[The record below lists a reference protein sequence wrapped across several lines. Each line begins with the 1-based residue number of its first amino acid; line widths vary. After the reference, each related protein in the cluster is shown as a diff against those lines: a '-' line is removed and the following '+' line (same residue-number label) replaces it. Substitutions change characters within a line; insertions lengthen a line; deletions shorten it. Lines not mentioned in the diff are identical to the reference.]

1 MTLAVYFVVTPNV
14 LLLDYAGPA
23 ETLRMAADIGA
34 DLTITT
40 CAPVPELHTSMGITL
55 SGLSPLPAQLPDG
68 ALVIVAGNA
77 SEELDYARPEALAVI
92 DWLAAQRGRDIR
104 VASIC
109 SGALLLARA
118 GWLDARPCTTHHAL
132 LDMLRQSAPSARVM
146 EDRVFVDDGQVVTS
160 AGITT
165 GIDLALYVIEQ
176 HFGAELAARVARRLV
191 MYARRGPN
199 DPQLSPWLAH
209 RNHLHPVVHKVQD
222 AITRDPARRW
232 TLEELAELAH
242 VGPRHLT
249 RLFTRHAGIG
259 VVAYQQQLRIARAR
273 QLLADPAL
281 SMERVAEQCGFASAR
296 DFRRVWAM
304 YVDDSPRAHRTSH

>member
-23 ETLRMAADIGA
+23 ETLRMAADTGA
-34 DLTITT
+34 DMHITT
-40 CAPVPELHTSMGITL
+40 CAPTPELSTSMAITL
-55 SGLSPLPAQLPDG
+55 SGLSPLPANVPDG
-68 ALVIVAGNA
+68 ALIIVAGNA
-77 SEELDYARPEALAVI
+77 QEELDYARAEALAVI
-92 DWLAAQRGRDIR
+92 DWLAALRGRDIR

-132 LDMLRQSAPSARVM
+132 LDMLRQSTPSARVM

-165 GIDLALYVIEQ
+165 GIDLALYLVEQ

-222 AITRDPARRW
+222 AITRDPVRRW

-249 RLFTRHAGIG
+249 RLFSRHAGIG

-273 QLLADPAL
+273 QLLADPTL

-296 DFRRVWAM
+296 DFRRVWAL
-304 YVDDSPRAHRTSH
+304 YADDSPSAHRASH

>member
-23 ETLRMAADIGA
+23 EAMRMAIDTGA
-34 DLTITT
+34 DMTVST
-40 CAPVPELHTSMGITL
+40 CAPVPEITTSMGVTL
-55 SGLSPLPAQLPDG
+55 SALAPLPDPLPDG

-77 SEELDYARPEALAVI
+77 QEELDYARPEALATI

-104 VASIC
+104 LASIC

-118 GWLDARPCTTHHAL
+118 GWLAGRPCTTHYAL

-146 EDRVFVDDGQVVTS
+146 EDRIFVDDGQVVTS

-165 GIDLALYVIEQ
+165 GIDLALYLIEQ
-176 HFGAELAARVARRLV
+176 HFGAERAARVARRLV

-222 AITRDPARRW
+222 AISRDPARRW
-232 TLEELAELAH
+232 TLDELAALAH

-249 RLFTRHAGIG
+249 RLFSRHAGIG
-259 VVAYQQQLRIARAR
+259 IVAYQQALRIARAR
-273 QLLADPAL
+273 QLLADPTL

-296 DFRRVWAM
+296 DFRRVWALH
-304 YVDDSPRAHRTSH
+304 VADSPRAHRAMH

>member
-23 ETLRMAADIGA
+23 ETLRMAADTGA
-34 DLTITT
+34 DLSVTT
-40 CAPVPELHTSMGITL
+40 CAPAPELPTSMGITL
-55 SGLSPLPAQLPDG
+55 SGLSPLPANVPDG

-77 SEELDYARPEALAVI
+77 QEELDYARAEALTVI
-92 DWLAAQRGRDIR
+92 DWLAALRGRDIR

-165 GIDLALYVIEQ
+165 GIDLALYLVEQ

-222 AITRDPARRW
+222 AITRDPVRRW

-249 RLFTRHAGIG
+249 RLFSRHAGIG

-273 QLLADPAL
+273 QLLADPTL

-296 DFRRVWAM
+296 DFRRVWALH
-304 YVDDSPRAHRTSH
+304 VDDSPRAHRASH

>member
-1 MTLAVYFVVTPNV
+1 MTLAVVFVVTPNV

-23 ETLRMAADIGA
+23 EAMRMAADAGA
-34 DLTITT
+34 DMTVTT
-40 CAPVPELHTSMGITL
+40 CSPVSTVPTSMGVSL
-55 SGLSPLPAQLPDG
+55 SGLAPLPARLPEG
-68 ALVIVAGNA
+68 ALVVVAGNA
-77 SEELDYARPEALAVI
+77 QEELDYARPEALAVI
-92 DWLAAQRGRDIR
+92 EWLRSLRGQPLR

-109 SGALLLARA
+109 SGALLLARS
-118 GWLDARPCTTHHAL
+118 GWLEARPCTTHHAL
-132 LDMLRQSAPSARVM
+132 LGLLREQAPTARVM
-146 EDRVFVDDGQVVTS
+146 DDRVFVDDGSVVTS

-165 GIDLALYVIEQ
+165 GLDLALYLIERQ
-176 HFGAELAARVARRLV
+176 FGAELAASVARRLV

-222 AITRDPARRW
+222 AITRDPSRRW
-232 TLEELAELAH
+232 SLEELAALAH

-249 RLFTRHAGIG
+249 RLFTRHAGVG

-273 QLLADPAL
+273 QLLADPDL
-281 SMERVAEQCGFASAR
+281 SVERVAEQCGFASAR

-304 YVDDSPRAHRTSH
+304 YTDGAPAELRAAR

>member
-1 MTLAVYFVVTPNV
+1 MTLAVIFVVTPNV

-23 ETLRMAADIGA
+23 EAMRMAAEAGA
-34 DLTITT
+34 DLTVAT
-40 CAPVPELHTSMGITL
+40 CAPVPALATSMGVTL
-55 SGLSPLPAQLPDG
+55 SGLAPLPEPLPDN

-77 SEELDYARPEALAVI
+77 QEELDYARPEAQQVI
-92 DWLAAQRGRDIR
+92 DWLARQRGRALR
-104 VASIC
+104 LASIC

-132 LDMLRQSAPSARVM
+132 LAMLRDSAPRARVM
-146 EDRVFVDDGQVVTS
+146 DDRVFVDDGQVVTS

-165 GIDLALYVIEQ
+165 GIDLALYLIEH
-176 HFGAELAARVARRLV
+176 HFGPELAARVARRLV

-209 RNHLHPVVHKVQD
+209 RNHLHPAVHKVQD

-232 TLEELAELAH
+232 TLDELAALAH

-259 VVAYQQQLRIARAR
+259 VVAYQQALRIARAR
-273 QLLADPAL
+273 QLLADPTL

-296 DFRRVWAM
+296 DFRRVWAQHA
-304 YVDDSPRAHRTSH
+304 DDAPRAHRRAH

>member
-1 MTLAVYFVVTPNV
+1 MTLAVFFVVTPNV

-23 ETLRMAADIGA
+23 EAMRMAADIGA
-34 DLTITT
+34 DMTVST
-40 CAPVPELHTSMGITL
+40 CAPVPEVSTSMGVSL
-55 SGLSPLPAQLPDG
+55 AGLAPLPTRLPDD

-77 SEELDYARPEALAVI
+77 QEALDYARPEALAVI
-92 DWLAAQRGRDIR
+92 EWLRSLRGQSLR

-109 SGALLLARA
+109 SGALLLARS
-118 GWLDARPCTTHHAL
+118 GWLGGRPCTTHHAL
-132 LDMLRQSAPSARVM
+132 LGLLREQAPTARVM
-146 EDRVFVDDGQVVTS
+146 DDRVFVDDGSVVTS

-165 GIDLALYVIEQ
+165 GLDLALYLIE
-176 HFGAELAARVARRLV
+176 HRFGAELAASVARRLV

-222 AITRDPARRW
+222 AITRDPVRRW
-232 TLEELAELAH
+232 SLDELAALAH

-249 RLFTRHAGIG
+249 RLFSRHAGVG

-273 QLLADPAL
+273 QLLADPGL
-281 SMERVAEQCGFASAR
+281 SIERVAEQCGFASAR
-296 DFRRVWAM
+296 DFRRVWALHDA
-304 YVDDSPRAHRTSH
+304 VPPAAHRPAR